1 MRLMPRA
8 LLSDVN
14 KTSSHDSIRP
24 LMLGRGH
31 HNATRDEPP
40 MPADRATLGQR
51 VSLPNVASDS
61 VETPHR
67 HEGWHRKLYRGFSS
81 WGSRL
86 HLVDR
91 DHPAVNKENIRPRA
105 GGKLGRSS
113 KSMKKLLQGDQD
125 ERLVMKEQIGEG
137 TCGLVFRAVFNGCEV
152 AVKVLKKVEQYEI
165 EGTCPVD
172 ARDSLLRC
180 APPSALGLHLH
191 RHTLS

>member
-51 VSLPNVASDS
+51 VSLPKVASDS
-61 VETPHR
+61 VETPR

-86 HLVDR
+86 QLVDR
-91 DHPAVNKENIRPRA
+91 DQPAVNKENIRPRA
-105 GGKLGRSS
+105 GGKLGRSF
-113 KSMKKLLQGDQD
+113 KSMKKLLQGDQV

-152 AVKVLKKVEQYEI
+152 AVKVLKQVEQYEI

-180 APPSALGLHLH
+180 VYTCIVTH
-191 RHTLS
+191 